1 METNM
6 ATTQNPNQER
16 DRNRH
21 TQNPPPTDPN
31 QGHRERPMD
40 DPGRGQGDKF
50 EKKLPG
56 NEKDQD
62 QGVRSPRDS

>member
-1 METNM
+1 
-6 ATTQNPNQER
+6 
-16 DRNRH
+16 
-21 TQNPPPTDPN
+21 
-31 QGHRERPMD
+31 MD

-62 QGVRSPRDS
+62 QRVPSPRDS